1 MQISAW
7 KWGNELKSRLK
18 KKSKSFEAVF
28 FKLLLLN
35 VLISFGLTQAG
46 EPTKN
51 TGALLLKGL
60 SFLLRQ
66 LRKLTV
72 SFNTSRSINEEEQ
85 VKAEKYS
92 VQFSFSST
100 YRVKAIMNHNA
111 IMNAMASG
119 YLVCDTVNH
128 SGDGEH
134 WAAIQGN
141 LLHEAEMEV
150 VILLVSPVVYISS
163 VKR

>member
-1 MQISAW
+1 M
-7 KWGNELKSRLK
+7 
-18 KKSKSFEAVF
+18 
-28 FKLLLLN
+28 
-35 VLISFGLTQAG
+35 ISFGLAQTG

-72 SFNTSRSINEEEQ
+72 SFNTSRSINEKEH

-92 VQFSFSST
+92 VQFSCSSM
-100 YRVKAIMNHNA
+100 YRVKAIMNCNA

-128 SGDGEH
+128 IGDGEH
-134 WAAIQGN
+134 SAAIQDN
-141 LLHEAEMEV
+141 LLHKAEMEV
-150 VILLVSPVVYISS
+150 VILLVSPVVKSPLS
-163 VKR
+163 NDEVWNC